1 MLVLKRQSKGYYVKT
16 DTMHISSKESS
27 MAVSSSWSRDPL
39 KGVQFNST
47 VPVVNQKPS
56 LSETT
61 MKARGP
67 SGPVVTR
74 HQPNDSCL
82 DCTLMPGLFDEKS
95 TNIASVVP
103 LNYTNKD
110 EGGMKQIEGE
120 LKIERDVKIRGG
132 HSDCKSMD
140 QPEYST
146 SQLTPTVLRKSS
158 EVECYDNKKTKA
170 APQMY
175 SEESGKPKIKELTHS
190 APGSLLDG
198 KVQGDSPYLHNKDA
212 EPVSMTRVEEVFKQ
226 PELKSMFAARSNN
239 ILTKTQQQIIL
250 F

>member
-1 MLVLKRQSKGYYVKT
+1 MLVLKRQSKGFYVKT

-27 MAVSSSWSRDPL
+27 MAVSPSWSGDPL
-39 KGVQFNST
+39 RGVQFYST
-47 VPVVNQKPS
+47 VPIVDQKPS

-67 SGPVVTR
+67 SGPVVSR

-82 DCTLMPGLFDEKS
+82 DCTLTPGLFDEKS

-103 LNYTNKD
+103 LKYTTKD
-110 EGGMKQIEGE
+110 EGMKPIEGE
-120 LKIERDVKIRGG
+120 LKINGDDKFRGG

-140 QPEYST
+140 QPEYS
-146 SQLTPTVLRKSS
+146 SSPLTRTVLRKSS
-158 EVECYDNKKTKA
+158 EVECYDERTKE

-175 SEESGKPKIKELTHS
+175 SEEPGKPKIKELTHS

-198 KVQGDSPYLHNKDA
+198 KVQGDSPYLHNRDA
-212 EPVSMTRVEEVFKQ
+212 GPVSMTRVGEVFKQ
-226 PELKSMFAARSNN
+226 PELKSMFAAR
-239 ILTKTQQQIIL
+239 
-250 F
+250 